1 MTITNIN
8 SDVDFKLFSILT
20 KYFDAKREFLDEFK
34 LNLVY
39 NLEDMTQYHWKCDS
53 DIIIIICTDAA
64 HGLDFM
70 YEYIRNS
77 TVLTTENYSIF
88 LVRDLYHD
96 VYYTLFDNRKF
107 IS

>member
-1 MTITNIN
+1 MAAITNTN
-8 SDVDFKLFSILT
+8 SDVDFKLSSILT

-39 NLEDMTQYHWKCDS
+39 DLEDMTQYHWKCDS
-53 DIIIIICTDAA
+53 DVIVYTVTAR
-64 HGLDFM
+64 GLDFT

-77 TVLTTENYSIF
+77 TVLTTESYSIF

-96 VYYTLFDNRKF
+96 VSYALFDNRKL
-107 IS
+107 ICK